1 MVFSLQTVS
10 RPVISL
16 QTVKP
21 TSVYNMPQDPGQPL
35 LKNTRKHFVETF
47 FSHLFFLQCAIF
59 FSSMR
64 CPGFFRFFK
73 KKNSFFASG
82 GRGHIVESFQLLS
95 IPFMFISF
103 PFMFILFPFKSFL
116 LSCSSHF
123 LSFSSHFLSSPFLFI
138 SLPFISFHVHLISFY
153 VHLISFQVLSSPVR
167 FISLFSCSSHILWF
181 SSHVLSSPFLSFF
194 LSKNPKAIHAT
205 NQIWKWKFTSPTSK
219 MQILIFQF
227 SETFTS
233 NTPKTL

>member
-59 FSSMR
+59 FR
-64 CPGFFRFFK
+64 LWDVRVFFGFSK
-73 KKNSFFASG
+73 KKSFFASG

-103 PFMFILFPFKSFL
+103 PFKSFL
-116 LSCSSHF
+116 VHLVAFHFLSCSSHF
-123 LSFSSHFLSSPFLFI
+123 LSCSSHFLSSPFLFI

-167 FISLFSCSSHILWF
+167 FISLLSCSSHILWF

-205 NQIWKWKFTSPTSK
+205 SQIWKWKFTSPTSK
-219 MQILIFQF
+219 MQILIF
-227 SETFTS
+227 
-233 NTPKTL
+233 